1 MTYQNIATMLNSV
14 GIPTAYHHFDEGSG
28 QEPPFICF
36 FYESSADM
44 YADDSNYQKIEN
56 LVVELY
62 TDNKDFALEQRLESV
77 LRDAGLTWSR
87 DETYISTERMYEVIY
102 NIVVIITEG

>member
-1 MTYQNIATMLNSV
+1 MTYQNIATVLNSV

>member
-77 LRDAGLTWSR
+77 LMDAGLTWSR
-87 DETYISTERMYEVIY
+87 DETYISTERMYEVVY

>member
-1 MTYQNIATMLNSV
+1 
-14 GIPTAYHHFDEGSG
+14 
-28 QEPPFICF
+28 
-36 FYESSADM
+36 M

-77 LRDAGLTWSR
+77 LRAAGLTWSR
-87 DETYISTERMYEVIY
+87 DETYISTERMYEVVY

>member
-1 MTYQNIATMLNSV
+1 MTYQSIATMLNSV

-62 TDNKDFALEQRLESV
+62 TDNKNFALEQRLESV

-87 DETYISTERMYEVIY
+87 DETYISTERMYEVVY

>member
-14 GIPTAYHHFDEGSG
+14 GIPTAYHHFAEGSG

>member
-1 MTYQNIATMLNSV
+1 MTYQSIATMLNSV
-14 GIPTAYHHFDEGSG
+14 GIPTAYHHFDERSG

-77 LRDAGLTWSR
+77 LRAAGLTWSR
-87 DETYISTERMYEVIY
+87 DETYISTERMYEVVY

>member
-77 LRDAGLTWSR
+77 LRAAGLTWSR
-87 DETYISTERMYEVIY
+87 DETYISTERMYEVVY
-102 NIVVIITEG
+102 NTVVIITEG

>member
-14 GIPTAYHHFDEGSG
+14 GVPTAYHHFDEGSG

-77 LRDAGLTWSR
+77 LRAAGLTWSR
-87 DETYISTERMYEVIY
+87 DETYISTERMYEVVY

>member
-1 MTYQNIATMLNSV
+1 MTYQNVATMLNSV
-14 GIPTAYHHFDEGSG
+14 GIPTAYHHFDKGSG

-62 TDNKDFALEQRLESV
+62 TDNKDFALEQRLEGV

-87 DETYISTERMYEVIY
+87 DETYISTERMYEVVY

>member
-14 GIPTAYHHFDEGSG
+14 GIPTAYHHFEEGSG

-77 LRDAGLTWSR
+77 LRAAGLTWSR
-87 DETYISTERMYEVIY
+87 DETYISTERMYEVVY

>member
-77 LRDAGLTWSR
+77 LRAAGLTWSR
-87 DETYISTERMYEVIY
+87 DETYISTERMYEVVY

>member
-14 GIPTAYHHFDEGSG
+14 GIPTAYHHFDDGSG

-87 DETYISTERMYEVIY
+87 DETYISTERMYEVVY

>member
-87 DETYISTERMYEVIY
+87 DETYISTERMYEVVY